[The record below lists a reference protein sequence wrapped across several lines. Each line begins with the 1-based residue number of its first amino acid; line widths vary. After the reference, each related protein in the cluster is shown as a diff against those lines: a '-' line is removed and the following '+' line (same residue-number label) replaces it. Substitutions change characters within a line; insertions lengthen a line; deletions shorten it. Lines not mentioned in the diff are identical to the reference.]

1 MSLNRTPPSG
11 TDDVAAA
18 AALGGEH
25 GDALARLDAFLVRF
39 CDPEMLTWLTS
50 CRSFRRP
57 PPRSP
62 LAHARRLFA
71 VQRARLRLAPG
82 ATRWALLWR
91 SRHFSASTLFWQA
104 AARRPYAASSLPRAL
119 YLSAAARGRAAAGR
133 RCLLLPSLS
142 AIALTLFA
150 PSSGQ
155 RRSSYCSRSTTTARA
170 VRVGVCC
177 AVSSGS
183 AHSSHDDSPEYK
195 TLHPYER
202 ERKSRLTRVAFSEGD
217 LDTVAAQTQRAVRTL
232 RTPPSLPDPQ
242 SPCLI
247 HPARERHHFLSAV
260 RCRTFAC

>member
-1 MSLNRTPPSG
+1 
-11 TDDVAAA
+11 
-18 AALGGEH
+18 
-25 GDALARLDAFLVRF
+25 
-39 CDPEMLTWLTS
+39 MLTWLTS
-50 CRSFRRP
+50 GPSFRRP
-57 PPRSP
+57 TPRSP

-155 RRSSYCSRSTTTARA
+155 RRSSYCSRSTTPARA

-217 LDTVAAQTQRAVRTL
+217 LDTVAAQTKRAVRTL
-232 RTPPSLPDPQ
+232 RTPPSLCQILRAPALSIQRESDTIFSQRCAAAPSPASNRSLPSPQ
-242 SPCLI
+242 RRPGRLAYLSRGHGVLQAI
-247 HPARERHHFLSAV
+247 HRGRG
-260 RCRTFAC
+260 